1 MGTRRTSSPRRENIV
16 AGATFGVLAAAA
28 LSAGAWSLSNLSD
41 YHSAALVAE
50 SEQRAAEEAAERADQ
65 NSDPNDPDGGS
76 APVENDESSTS
87 SDGPTEGP
95 DDSDTSG
102 DSSASDDAD
111 ERGDD
116 SKSSSEDKDS
126 KSSSKEESSS
136 DEKSSDSDDEETV
149 PADTVWHVEAGD
161 TLASIS
167 AETGVSV
174 DALVEHNSIA
184 NPNLIYA
191 GSALRVPAV

>member
-1 MGTRRTSSPRRENIV
+1 
-16 AGATFGVLAAAA
+16 
-28 LSAGAWSLSNLSD
+28 
-41 YHSAALVAE
+41 
-50 SEQRAAEEAAERADQ
+50 
-65 NSDPNDPDGGS
+65 
-76 APVENDESSTS
+76 PVENDESSTS
-87 SDGPTEGP
+87 PDGPTEGP

-126 KSSSKEESSS
+126 KSSSKEKSSS

-161 TLASIS
+161 TLASLS
-167 AETGVSV
+167 AETGVIV
-174 DALVEHNSIA
+174 DALVETNSIA
-184 NPNLIYA
+184 NPNQIYA
-191 GSALRVPAV
+191 VSALRFPAVGSADNTGPPVERFDEGLSCVRGCSITDPCFRRCAR

>member
-41 YHSAALVAE
+41 YQSAALVAE

-87 SDGPTEGP
+87 PDGPTEGP

-102 DSSASDDAD
+102 DSSASDNAD

-116 SKSSSEDKDS
+116 SKSSS
-126 KSSSKEESSS
+126 KEKSSS

>member
-1 MGTRRTSSPRRENIV
+1 MGTRRTSSPGRENIV

-126 KSSSKEESSS
+126 KSSSKE
-136 DEKSSDSDDEETV
+136 KSSDSDDEETV
-149 PADTVWHVEAGD
+149 PADTVWRVEAGD

>member
-1 MGTRRTSSPRRENIV
+1 MGTRRISSPGRENIV

-65 NSDPNDPDGGS
+65 NPDPNDPDGGS

-87 SDGPTEGP
+87 PDGPTEGP

-126 KSSSKEESSS
+126 KSSS

-174 DALVEHNSIA
+174 DALVEHNSIV
-184 NPNLIYA
+184 NPNLIYD

>member
-28 LSAGAWSLSNLSD
+28 LCAGAWSLSNLND

-87 SDGPTEGP
+87 PDGPTEGP

-116 SKSSSEDKDS
+116 SKSSS
-126 KSSSKEESSS
+126 KEKSSS

>member
-1 MGTRRTSSPRRENIV
+1 MGTRRTSSPGRENIV

-65 NSDPNDPDGGS
+65 NPDPNDPDGGS

-87 SDGPTEGP
+87 PDGPTEGP

-126 KSSSKEESSS
+126 KSSSK
-136 DEKSSDSDDEETV
+136 EKSSDSDDEETV

-184 NPNLIYA
+184 NPNLIYD

>member
-1 MGTRRTSSPRRENIV
+1 MGTRRTSSPGRENIV

-87 SDGPTEGP
+87 PDGPTEGP

-116 SKSSSEDKDS
+116 LKSSSEDKDS
-126 KSSSKEESSS
+126 KSSSKE
-136 DEKSSDSDDEETV
+136 KSPDSDDEETV